1 MGPSHKK
8 LQHAN
13 GNSNCIFE
21 RICILR
27 VHWVC
32 IIIKTAF
39 ALVGVDFSTCQAC
52 SRICHYSGEGGQEN
66 SGCRG
71 YPRKLKAYYWWR
83 RKGKWF
89 EKVFVWISP
98 FYTVT
103 FLGSRND
110 TISVIFHF
118 CLDYLLKIPWKNNVY
133 DIKTGASRF
142 LMSFGKKIR
151 FVSHWFLRLKKHSQS
166 NWVSPRLQTALVGLK
181 AICKIQDPRQTP
193 WTELRRW
200 KMRTWTWKVK
210 RKLLRM
216 SSVKSL
222 LNSKTWR
229 FLKLP
234 LMI

>member
-1 MGPSHKK
+1 MIPY
-8 LQHAN
+8 LLY
-13 GNSNCIFE
+13 F
-21 RICILR
+21 
-27 VHWVC
+27 
-32 IIIKTAF
+32 
-39 ALVGVDFSTCQAC
+39 
-52 SRICHYSGEGGQEN
+52 
-66 SGCRG
+66 
-71 YPRKLKAYYWWR
+71 
-83 RKGKWF
+83 
-89 EKVFVWISP
+89 
-98 FYTVT
+98 
-103 FLGSRND
+103 
-110 TISVIFHF
+110 ISVWTICWKYHG
-118 CLDYLLKIPWKNNVY
+118 KNNVY

-234 LMI
+234 LMIQTKLIIPKWKCQRRLLGNVWREHAKETLKGPSD